1 MTFEPDFKR
10 FFRHTPA
17 LVAVANYEG
26 YFVWVNESWERVLG
40 RSAESMGSE
49 PYENFVHPDDVA
61 ATSKVLSSKAAAG
74 EEVINTINRY
84 RHVDGSWVYLEWNI
98 NIDPHNQL
106 LYGIANDVTTIV
118 LRNELLKATQERF
131 ELAVDGSHDGIW
143 DWDIENNDGFLSD
156 RCLEILGHKEEFN
169 MGAFLIWEKALHPDD
184 KDRVLHALFAHL
196 KDRTDYEVEFR
207 MMCPDSGQWRW
218 FLTRGQAIW
227 NDEGRATRMA
237 GSLSDIN
244 DRKQHEQQLRD
255 ARRLAEEASKAKSMF
270 LANMSHELRTPLNSI
285 IGFSR
290 RILSKGDTMDPARFV
305 DGVDAIFRNG
315 NYLLELV
322 NALLDLAKIE
332 AGMMVLKKQSA
343 SFKGLVED
351 VSSQFKPLS
360 EEKGLTL
367 NFTQN
372 LTQTNYYFDFIKVKQ
387 ILINL
392 ISNAIKFTEKG
403 YVDVTISE
411 DFSVGQLIKIEVLDT
426 GVGLEEDEFNQI
438 FNKFY
443 QVKSSAY
450 PGQGTGIGLALVR
463 EFSRLHGGEVSVSSE
478 KGTGTLFTVTIDAHH
493 DLS

>member
-1 MTFEPDFKR
+1 MSFEPDFKR
-10 FFRHTPA
+10 FFRNTPA
-17 LVAVANYEG
+17 LIAVANFQG
-26 YFVWVNESWERVLG
+26 RFVWVNESWERLLG
-40 RSAESMGSE
+40 HSAEAMCAE

-61 ATSKVLSSKAAAG
+61 ATSNVLSSKAAAG
-74 EEVINTINRY
+74 DEVINTINRY

-98 NIDPHNQL
+98 NVDPDNQL
-106 LYGIANDVTTIV
+106 LYGIANDVTSIV
-118 LRNELLKATQERF
+118 RRNELLKATQERF

-143 DWDIENNDGFLSD
+143 DWDIENQDGFLSD
-156 RCLEILGHKEEFN
+156 RCLELLGYDEEINVEVFS
-169 MGAFLIWEKALHPDD
+169 IWNKSLHPED
-184 KDRVLHALFAHL
+184 KERVIHSLFSHL
-196 KDRTDYEVEFR
+196 KDRTPYDVEFR
-207 MMCPDSGQWRW
+207 MACPDGHYHW
-218 FLTRGQAIW
+218 FLAKGQAIW
-227 NDEGRATRMA
+227 NEEGRATRMA

-244 DRKQHEQQLRD
+244 DRKVYEHEINH
-255 ARRLAEEASKAKSMF
+255 ARQLAEEASRAKSLF

-290 RILSKGDTMDPARFV
+290 RILNKSDTLDPSRFM

-332 AGMMVLKKQSA
+332 AGMMELKKQSA
-343 SFKGLVED
+343 SFKGLLED
-351 VSSQFKPLS
+351 VSLQFKPLA

-392 ISNAIKFTEKG
+392 ISNAIKFTDKG
-403 YVDVTISE
+403 YIDVTISE
-411 DFSVGQLIKIEVLDT
+411 EAGSKHIIKIEVLDT
-426 GVGLEEDEFNQI
+426 GLGLDENEFNQI

-443 QVKSSAY
+443 QVKSAGLA
-450 PGQGTGIGLALVR
+450 GQGTGIGLALVR

-478 KGTGTLFTVTIDAHH
+478 KGTGTLFTVTIDANHN
-493 DLS
+493 LL